1 MGNKREP
8 MKQHA
13 IEKKDIMIRKGFEL
27 ICEEGYHRV
36 SCADIAK
43 YAGVST
49 GCVYQYFDDKHDI
62 LLAGVRRYADQIWF
76 PIQNIWINAHD
87 IQNHFDAILDD
98 TIEEAIQVHTLS
110 SKAHSELMSM
120 SYVDPDIATIFR
132 TKELEITDRIV
143 EVLKKEGFS
152 FDHLCERVHLMM
164 NMIDNLCHEIIYHN
178 HSIID
183 YQVMKKETVKMM
195 RELFYGTK

>member
-98 TIEEAIQVHTLS
+98 TVEEAIQVHTLS

-152 FDHLCERVHLMM
+152 FDHLRESVHLMM
-164 NMIDNLCHEIIYHN
+164 NMIDNLCHEMIYHN
-178 HSIID
+178 HSSID

-195 RELFYGTK
+195 RELFYGNK

>member
-152 FDHLCERVHLMM
+152 FDHLRESVHLMM
-164 NMIDNLCHEIIYHN
+164 NMIDNLCHEMIYHN
-178 HSIID
+178 HSSID

-195 RELFYGTK
+195 RELFYGNK

>member
-152 FDHLCERVHLMM
+152 FDHLRERVHLMM
-164 NMIDNLCHEIIYHN
+164 NMIDNLCHEMIYHN
-178 HSIID
+178 HSSID

-195 RELFYGTK
+195 RELFYGNK

>member
-87 IQNHFDAILDD
+87 IQNHFDVILDD

-164 NMIDNLCHEIIYHN
+164 NMIDNLCHEMIYHN
-178 HSIID
+178 HSSID

-195 RELFYGTK
+195 RELFYGNK

>member
-164 NMIDNLCHEIIYHN
+164 NMIDNLCHEMIYHN
-178 HSIID
+178 HSSID

>member
-152 FDHLCERVHLMM
+152 FDHLRESVHLMM

-195 RELFYGTK
+195 RELFYGNK

>member
-178 HSIID
+178 HSSID

-195 RELFYGTK
+195 RELFYGNK

>member
-164 NMIDNLCHEIIYHN
+164 NMIDNLCHEMIYHN
-178 HSIID
+178 HSSID

-195 RELFYGTK
+195 RELFYGNK

>member
-195 RELFYGTK
+195 RELFYGNK

>member
-98 TIEEAIQVHTLS
+98 TVEEAIQVHTLS

-178 HSIID
+178 HSSID

-195 RELFYGTK
+195 RELFYGNK

>member
-98 TIEEAIQVHTLS
+98 TVEEAIQVHTLS

-164 NMIDNLCHEIIYHN
+164 NMIDNLCHEMIYHN
-178 HSIID
+178 HSSID

-195 RELFYGTK
+195 RELFYGNK

>member
-152 FDHLCERVHLMM
+152 FDHLCER
-164 NMIDNLCHEIIYHN
+164 NG
-178 HSIID
+178 
-183 YQVMKKETVKMM
+183 
-195 RELFYGTK
+195 F

>member
-152 FDHLCERVHLMM
+152 FDHLRESVHLMM

-178 HSIID
+178 HSSID

-195 RELFYGTK
+195 RELFYGNK